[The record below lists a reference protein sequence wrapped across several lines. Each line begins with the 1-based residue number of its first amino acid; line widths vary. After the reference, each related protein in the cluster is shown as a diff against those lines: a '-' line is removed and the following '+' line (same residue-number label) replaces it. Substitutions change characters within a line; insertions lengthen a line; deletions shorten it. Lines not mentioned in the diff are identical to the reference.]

1 MAGECRRV
9 PRRQMQVSGAGV
21 WAILHGGR
29 GSGHADP
36 QNFQFLPPRVGAR
49 AVRCCR
55 AGRRRLTSTL
65 LPLYGLYGRRVQESA
80 TTTNAGFGGGGVGS
94 PARGPGFRARGPP
107 KLSVSA
113 AEGRCQGSA
122 VLSCRTTTIDVDVTS
137 SIWLIWQERS
147 GECHDDKCRFRGRGC
162 GQSCTFA
169 GVPGTRTPKT
179 FSFCWIAHNHGT
191 LTGLN
196 N

>member
-1 MAGECRRV
+1 MAYMAGECRRV
-9 PRRQMQVSGAGV
+9 PRRQMQVSGAGCGQSCTGAGV
-21 WAILHGGR
+21 PGTRTPKLSVSAAEGR
-29 GSGHADP
+29 
-36 QNFQFLPPRVGAR
+36 
-49 AVRCCR
+49 C
-55 AGRRRLTSTL
+55 RLTSTL

-80 TTTNAGFGGGGVGS
+80 TTTNAGFGGGGVGN

-147 GECHDDKCRFRGRGC
+147 GEWNDDKCRFRGRGC
-162 GQSCTFA
+162 GQSCTGG